1 MMAGTTATVASGIT
15 NSPFVGVKEFH
26 VAKLLTDPATGKAT
40 YEDMISFPWL
50 KQIQIK
56 PKNNEATL
64 YCDDMSVD
72 TANDTSEY
80 DLTIETGTMP
90 LEYKAYL
97 LGHAYDKT
105 TGTVKA
111 TADDA
116 APYFMVAFTST
127 KKNGKKRYVKF
138 HKVLFSEPDETSK
151 TKEASV
157 SFNTPSMSAKAIYR
171 TSDKVVYEQADEE
184 ADGYVATTGTNWFI
198 TNPSA

>member
-1 MMAGTTATVASGIT
+1 MAGTTASVTSGIT
-15 NSPFVGVKEFH
+15 NSPMVGVKDFH
-26 VAKLLTDPATGKAT
+26 VAKMLTDPSTGKAT
-40 YEDMISFPWL
+40 YEDSISFPWVR
-50 KQIQIK
+50 QIQIK

-64 YCDDMSVD
+64 YGDNMSVA

-80 DLTIETGTMP
+80 DLTIEVATLP
-90 LEYKAYL
+90 VEYKAFL
-97 LGHAYDKT
+97 LGHTYDKT
-105 TGTVKA
+105 TGTIKA

-116 APYFMVAFTST
+116 APYFMVMFSST
-127 KKNGKKRYVKF
+127 KQNGKNRFVRF
-138 HKVLFSEPDETSK
+138 AKVLFSEPDETSK

-184 ADGYVATTGTNWFI
+184 ADGYVATTGTNWFV

>member
-1 MMAGTTATVASGIT
+1 MATTASVASGIT
-15 NSPFVGVKEFH
+15 NSPFVGVKGFH
-26 VAKLLTDPATGKAT
+26 VAKLLTDPSEGKAT
-40 YEDMISFPWL
+40 YEDMISFPWIR
-50 KQIQIK
+50 QVQIK

-64 YCDDMSVD
+64 YGDNMSVD
-72 TANDTSEY
+72 AANDTSEY
-80 DLTIETGTMP
+80 DLTIETATLP
-90 LEYKAYL
+90 IEYKAYL

-116 APYFMVAFTST
+116 APYFMVAFSAT
-127 KKNGKKRYVKF
+127 KKNGKNRFVKF
-138 HKVLFSEPDETSK
+138 AKVLFSEPDETAK
-151 TKEASV
+151 TKEASP
-157 SFNTPSMSAKAIYR
+157 SYNTPSLSAKAIYR